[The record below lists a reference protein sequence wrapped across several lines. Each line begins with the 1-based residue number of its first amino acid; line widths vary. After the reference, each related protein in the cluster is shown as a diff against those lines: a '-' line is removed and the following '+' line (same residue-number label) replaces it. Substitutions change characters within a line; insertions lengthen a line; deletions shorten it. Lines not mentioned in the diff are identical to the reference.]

1 MKVLQKYVAAL
12 LAVVLTAAC
21 ATPNVQ
27 TGAPTPPAPAAH
39 AACPAKTR
47 LPLEDK
53 TIQKHD
59 KAFQKYLKKRLAKKQ
74 ESTLTYAAVR
84 ALARQKP
91 LAKITRTDGDY
102 ILVFADGATLRAFT
116 YDANDKLFGWAESE
130 FIKNTSAELT
140 AVFYDYRLQA
150 PDKMGGVQGKL
161 KYILFLNIN
170 KKHGHFAQFI
180 YDADATLLGGQTE
193 RGFYVLPSKE
203 DLFIP
208 ASAYSDYVS
217 QLPPDVSSVELME
230 NVKDTVQIGVMAA
243 AVASAFSAL
252 PSWIWMGYVGA
263 AGAPWIVLMLIC
275 FTGACS

>member
-1 MKVLQKYVAAL
+1 M
-12 LAVVLTAAC
+12 
-21 ATPNVQ
+21 
-27 TGAPTPPAPAAH
+27 
-39 AACPAKTR
+39 
-47 LPLEDK
+47 
-53 TIQKHD
+53 
-59 KAFQKYLKKRLAKKQ
+59 AKKQ
-74 ESTLTYAAVR
+74 ESTLTYAAIR

-102 ILVFADGATLRAFT
+102 ILVFADGALLRAFT

-150 PDKMGGVQGKL
+150 PAHSGGVRGKL

-180 YDADATLLGGQTE
+180 YDADATPLGGQTE

-230 NVKDTVQIGVMAA
+230 NVKDTVHLGVMTA

-275 FTGACS
+275 ATGACS